1 MFDFRRRP
9 TALWVWM
16 VLAAG
21 ASVQDASQP
30 LPMDWD
36 CSGPVLVDQSHF
48 LVGPAGRDGFIG
60 MRGEHLVK
68 PDGSR
73 FRIWGVNMAGPAC
86 FPDRDGAVRI
96 ANDLARLGVN
106 CVRFHGLDSNWGR
119 SAIDYSGID
128 TQRLNAEDL
137 DRWDYLVF
145 ELKSRGI
152 YTNIN
157 LNVFREFRA
166 GDGVRDADKLGYGK
180 SATYFNARLV
190 ELQQDYARK
199 LLTHRNR
206 YTGNEYRNEPAVL
219 CVEMVNENSVLE
231 GWLNWRLVG
240 EDVEHPH
247 TWSPIPVSYANELTE
262 LYNEWLDGHVP
273 ESQLQALR
281 LEAGVGDHDSIP
293 RLKPSEYSQA
303 SKARF
308 FAEATC
314 YLDLEKQFFQSM
326 RTLLKEQLD
335 VKPLLVGTADHND
348 WICGYAHIS
357 ANLILDLVDGHGY
370 WEHPDIG
377 NVTKIKNTP
386 MVNDPWDSTVV
397 QLRVLRSWAA
407 PTRFRKRTT
416 HFRTSSPAKA
426 FRS

>member
-1 MFDFRRRP
+1 MVVFRRGGFLWTSRFSTPADGLGLQRP
-9 TALWVWM
+9 RAVR
-16 VLAAG
+16 
-21 ASVQDASQP
+21 
-30 LPMDWD
+30 
-36 CSGPVLVDQSHF
+36 PVRF

-73 FRIWGVNMAGPAC
+73 FRIWGLNMAGPAC

-106 CVRFHGLDSNWGR
+106 CVRLHGLDSNWGR

-166 GDGVRDADKLGYGK
+166 GDGVATPTSWEYGNWL
-180 SATYFNARLV
+180 TDFNARLV

-199 LLTHRNR
+199 LLTHRNL
-206 YTGNEYRNEPAVL
+206 YTGNEYRERAGGPLVK
-219 CVEMVNENSVLE
+219 MVNENSVLE

-247 TWSPIPVSYANELTE
+247 TWSPIPVSYFNRNRRNCTTKRPARPCA
-262 LYNEWLDGHVP
+262 GVAA
-273 ESQLQALR
+273 SGLR

-293 RLKPSEYSQA
+293 RLKPSEYSQV

-348 WICGYAHIS
+348 HLADTLHSS

-386 MVNDPWDSTVV
+386 MVNDPWD
-397 QLRVLRSWAA
+397 
-407 PTRFRKRTT
+407 
-416 HFRTSSPAKA
+416 
-426 FRS
+426 